1 MSGAPADKGAGS
13 GEVAADGSGVH
24 PAGTAEGAGFH
35 AAGGAEKPGVHSA
48 SGGEVRIE
56 APDGHVA
63 AGARADRSPLWQAR
77 AAAAREELRSRPW
90 HVGTAA
96 LVVGLLLGP
105 CAPLAVP
112 LAALAAPALGSRAAV
127 RLALAG
133 AVVVGALVAQAR
145 LEAIDATRLAP
156 RMGHAVHERVVLLDA
171 PRSRPFGGR
180 AATVRLDGER
190 VLLRAGREVVWP
202 TERVGAILAVRG
214 GLEPLP
220 ASDAWQRARGVHG
233 QLRADAL
240 SDTGSRR
247 GGLAGLVDGVRA
259 RAQAVLRTGV
269 PGPEGALLRGMALGD
284 DAALPD
290 RTRNEFRV
298 SGLSHLVAASGQN
311 VMLLAAL
318 VLAVA
323 SVLGLA
329 LRMRLVL
336 VLAAIA
342 LYVPL
347 AGGGPSIQRAGV
359 MGAAAVVAVL
369 AGRPAARWHALLL
382 ATAITLVLNPRAPQ
396 DVGWQLSFA
405 AVVAILL
412 LAGRARDG
420 LARRGLPRGLAE
432 ATALTAAATLGTAP
446 LIAAHFGQASLV
458 SLPANVLAAP
468 AVAPAMWLAMLAV
481 ALGQIGTA
489 LAAPFVAL
497 AAFPV
502 AYVMWVAH
510 VASGVPGARASA
522 SAGVVGAVCAAAVLV
537 VLVPRARPPVAA
549 GAVVALALVVVVSRA
564 PNSALAAWL
573 ARTPAG
579 GLVAMASRAAG
590 GGLTAPAGLRIT
602 FLDVGQGDATL
613 IQWRRSAI
621 LVDTGP
627 PDGPILTRLRH
638 AGVRR
643 LDVLVVTHAQADHDG
658 GAAAVLGALRVAL
671 VLDGRDGI
679 RDPGGLRMAA
689 QAARRGVRVVA
700 ARAGEVLRVGAV
712 ALRVL
717 WPAGARGPADA
728 GGDPNQRAIVAEADA
743 GGVRTLLTAD
753 AESDVLAG
761 LDLGRVDVL
770 KVSHHGSADP
780 GLPALLQR
788 LRPRLAAI
796 EVGRH
801 NVYGH
806 PAATTVRALLAA
818 GAALVRTDRDGSV
831 SVEPVGG
838 ALRIHAHA

>member
-1 MSGAPADKGAGS
+1 MS
-13 GEVAADGSGVH
+13 EWW
-24 PAGTAEGAGFH
+24 
-35 AAGGAEKPGVHSA
+35 
-48 SGGEVRIE
+48 VR
-56 APDGHVA
+56 GR
-63 AGARADRSPLWQAR
+63 AGAVVG
-77 AAAAREELRSRPW
+77 ELRRRPW
-90 HVGTAA
+90 HTGTAA
-96 LVVGLLLGP
+96 LVIGLLLGP
-105 CAPLAVP
+105 RAPLAVA
-112 LAALAAPALGSRAAV
+112 LAALAALLVGSRAGV

-145 LEAIDATRLAP
+145 LEAIDTTRLGP
-156 RMGHAVHERVVLLDA
+156 SIGHAVREHVLLLDA
-171 PRSRPFGGR
+171 PRARAFGVR
-180 AATVRLDGER
+180 VATVRLGGER
-190 VLLRAGREVVWP
+190 VLLRAGRGVRWP
-202 TERVGAILAVRG
+202 TERVGAVLDVRG
-214 GLEPLP
+214 GLEPLA
-220 ASDAWQRARGVHG
+220 ASDAWQRARGVHA

-240 SDTGSRR
+240 ADTGIRR
-247 GGLAGLVDGVRA
+247 GGLAGVVDSVRA
-259 RAQAVLRTGV
+259 RAQAALRTGV
-269 PGPEGALLRGMALGD
+269 PPPEAGLLRGMALGD

-290 RTRNEFRV
+290 RTRDEFRA

-323 SVLGLA
+323 AVVGLA
-329 LRMRLVL
+329 LRPRLAL

-382 ATAITLVLNPRAPQ
+382 ATAVTLALNPRAVQ

-405 AVVAILL
+405 AVMAILL
-412 LAGRARDG
+412 LAGRVRDG

-432 ATALTAAATLGTAP
+432 ATALTGAATLGTAP

-468 AVAPAMWLAMLAV
+468 AVAPAMWLAMIAV
-481 ALGQIGTA
+481 AVGQVGA
-489 LAAPFVAL
+489 AFAAPFVAL

-510 VASGVPGARASA
+510 VASGLPGARASMPA
-522 SAGVVGAVCAAAVLV
+522 AVVGAVCATAALAVLA
-537 VLVPRARPPVAA
+537 PRARGPIAIGIGAA
-549 GAVVALALVVVVSRA
+549 FALIVALSLAT
-564 PNSALAAWL
+564 NSALAGWL
-573 ARTPAG
+573 ARTPAAG
-579 GLVAMASRAAG
+579 VAALLSPASAAG
-590 GGLTAPAGLRIT
+590 LATPAGLRIT

-613 IQWRRSAI
+613 IQWRRRAI
-621 LVDTGP
+621 LIDTGP

-638 AGVRR
+638 AGIRR
-643 LDVLVVTHAQADHDG
+643 LDLLVVTHAQADHDG
-658 GAAAVLGALRVAL
+658 GAAAVLRALPVGL
-671 VLDGRDGI
+671 VLDGRDGV
-679 RDPGGLRMAA
+679 RDPSGLRMAA
-689 QAARRGVRVVA
+689 QAARRGVRTIG
-700 ARAGEVLRVGAV
+700 ARAGEVLRVGAI

-717 WPAGARGPADA
+717 WPASARGPADA
-728 GGDPNQRAIVAEADA
+728 GADPNQRAIVAEADA
-743 GGVRTLLTAD
+743 DGVRTLLTAD

-761 LDLGRVDVL
+761 LELGPVDVL

-801 NVYGH
+801 NLYGH
-806 PAATTVRALLAA
+806 PAAATVRALLAA

-831 SVEPVGG
+831 SVEPAAGT
-838 ALRIHAHA
+838 LRIHAHA

>member
-1 MSGAPADKGAGS
+1 M
-13 GEVAADGSGVH
+13 
-24 PAGTAEGAGFH
+24 
-35 AAGGAEKPGVHSA
+35 
-48 SGGEVRIE
+48 R
-56 APDGHVA
+56 
-63 AGARADRSPLWQAR
+63 
-77 AAAAREELRSRPW
+77 ELRARPW
-90 HVGTAA
+90 HTGTAA
-96 LVVGLLLGP
+96 LVAGLLLAP
-105 CAPLAVP
+105 RVPLAVP
-112 LAALAAPALGSRAAV
+112 LAALVASVLGSRGTV

-133 AVVVGALVAQAR
+133 AVVAGALVAQAR

-156 RMGHAVHERVVLLDA
+156 RIGHAVRERVLLLDA
-171 PRSRPFGGR
+171 PRARSFGVR
-180 AATVRLDGER
+180 VATVRLDGER
-190 VLLRAGREVVWP
+190 VLLRAGRGVRWP
-202 TERVGAILAVRG
+202 TERVGAVLAARG

-220 ASDAWQRARGVHG
+220 ASDAWQRARGVHA

-240 SDTGSRR
+240 TDTGARR

-269 PGPEGALLRGMALGD
+269 PPPEAALLRGMALGD

-290 RTRNEFRV
+290 RTRDEFRA

-323 SVLGLA
+323 ALFGLA
-329 LRMRLVL
+329 LRARLAL

-382 ATAITLVLNPRAPQ
+382 ATAVTLALNPRAVE

-405 AVVAILL
+405 AVLAILL
-412 LAGRARDG
+412 LAGRVRDG
-420 LARRGLPRGLAE
+420 LVRRGLPRGLAE
-432 ATALTAAATLGTAP
+432 ATALTGAATLGTAP

-468 AVAPAMWLAMLAV
+468 AVAPAMWLAMIAV
-481 ALGQIGTA
+481 ALGQLGTA

-502 AYVMWVAH
+502 AYVMWIAH
-510 VASGVPGARASA
+510 VASGVPGARAS
-522 SAGVVGAVCAAAVLV
+522 VPVGMVIAACAAAALAVM
-537 VLVPRARPPVAA
+537 VPRARAPIAA
-549 GAVVALALVVVVSRA
+549 GAVAALSLIVALSLA
-564 PNSALAAWL
+564 PNSALGAWL
-573 ARTPAG
+573 ARTPVAG
-579 GLVAMASRAAG
+579 LAAMLSGASAAG
-590 GGLTAPAGLRIT
+590 LATPAGLRIT

-621 LVDTGP
+621 LVDAGP
-627 PDGPILTRLRH
+627 PDGPILARLRH

-643 LDVLVVTHAQADHDG
+643 LDLLVVTHAQADHDG
-658 GAAAVLGALRVAL
+658 GAAAVLGALPVGL
-671 VLDGRDGI
+671 VLDGRDGV
-679 RDPGGLRMAA
+679 RDVSGLRMAA
-689 QAARRGVRVVA
+689 QAARRRVRMMP

-717 WPAGARGPADA
+717 WPAGARGPGDA
-728 GGDPNQRAIVAEADA
+728 GADPNQRAIVAEADA

-761 LDLGRVDVL
+761 LELGAVDVL

-796 EVGRH
+796 EVGRR

-806 PAATTVRALLAA
+806 PAGATVRALLAA
-818 GAALVRTDRDGSV
+818 GTALVRTDRDGSV
-831 SVEPVGG
+831 SVEPAAGT
-838 ALRIHAHA
+838 LRIHAHA

>member
-1 MSGAPADKGAGS
+1 VSHARRV
-13 GEVAADGSGVH
+13 VA
-24 PAGTAEGAGFH
+24 
-35 AAGGAEKPGVHSA
+35 
-48 SGGEVRIE
+48 
-56 APDGHVA
+56 
-63 AGARADRSPLWQAR
+63 
-77 AAAAREELRSRPW
+77 ELRARPW

-96 LVVGLLLGP
+96 VVAGLLAGP
-105 CAPLAVP
+105 RAPLAVL
-112 LAALAAPALGSRAAV
+112 LAACAAPALASRAAV
-127 RLALAG
+127 RLALVGAVLAG
-133 AVVVGALVAQAR
+133 ALLGQAR
-145 LEAIDATRLAP
+145 LQALDATRLTP
-156 RMGHAVHERVVLLDA
+156 RLGHAVRERVVLLDA
-171 PRSRPFGGR
+171 PRSRPFGAR
-180 AATVRLDGER
+180 IATVRLDGER
-190 VLLRAGREVVWP
+190 VLLRTGRGVRWP
-202 TERVGAILAVRG
+202 TERVGAVLAARG
-214 GLEPLP
+214 GLEALP
-220 ASDAWQRARGVHG
+220 ASDAWQRVRGVHA

-240 SDTGSRR
+240 ADTGATR
-247 GGLAGLVDGVRA
+247 GGPAGLVDAVRA
-259 RAQAVLRTGV
+259 RAQAVLRTDV
-269 PGPEGALLRGMALGD
+269 PAPQGALLRGMALGD

-290 RTRNEFRV
+290 RVRDEFRA

-323 SVLGLA
+323 AVLGLG
-329 LRMRLVL
+329 LRARLALVL
-336 VLAAIA
+336 VAIA

-347 AGGGPSIQRAGV
+347 AGAGPSIQRAGV
-359 MGAAAVVAVL
+359 MGAAGVVAVV

-382 ATAITLVLNPRAPQ
+382 ATAVTLSLNPRAIE

-405 AVVAILL
+405 AVVAILV
-412 LAGRARDG
+412 LAARVRDG
-420 LARRGLPRGLAE
+420 LVRRGLPRGLAE

-468 AVAPAMWLAMLAV
+468 AVAPAMWLGMVAV
-481 ALGQIGTA
+481 ALGQLGTA

-497 AAFPV
+497 AGFPV

-510 VASGVPGARASA
+510 VASRLPGAHA
-522 SAGVVGAVCAAAVLV
+522 SAGVGLVGAACLAAVLAV
-537 VLVPRARPPVAA
+537 TVRRARPLVVL
-549 GAVVALALVVVVSRA
+549 GAIVALALGAVLSR
-564 PNSALAAWL
+564 
-573 ARTPAG
+573 TQ
-579 GLVAMASRAAG
+579 AAG
-590 GGLTAPAGLRIT
+590 LAAPAGLRIT

-627 PDGPILTRLRH
+627 PDGPVLAHLRH

-643 LDVLVVTHAQADHDG
+643 LDLLVVTHAQADHDG
-658 GAAAVLGALRVAL
+658 GAAAVLHALPVGL
-671 VLDGRDGI
+671 VLDGRDGV
-679 RDPGGLRMAA
+679 REPNGARMAA
-689 QAARRGVRVVA
+689 EAARRGVRLIA
-700 ARAGEVLRVGAV
+700 ARAGDVLRVGGV

-717 WPAGARGPADA
+717 WPARTLARAQAGA
-728 GGDPNQRAIVAEADA
+728 DPNQRAIVAEADA

-761 LDLGRVDVL
+761 LDLGPVDVL

-780 GLPALLQR
+780 GLPALLER

-806 PAATTVRALLAA
+806 PTAATVRALLVA
-818 GAALVRTDRDGSV
+818 GATLVRTDRDGSV
-831 SVEPVGG
+831 RVEPAGG

>member
-1 MSGAPADKGAGS
+1 VSGAESAS
-13 GEVAADGSGVH
+13 AARSRV
-24 PAGTAEGAGFH
+24 H
-35 AAGGAEKPGVHSA
+35 AAL
-48 SGGEVRIE
+48 R
-56 APDGHVA
+56 
-63 AGARADRSPLWQAR
+63 
-77 AAAAREELRSRPW
+77 ELRARPW
-90 HVGTAA
+90 HTVIAA
-96 LVVGLLLGP
+96 LVAGLLLGP
-105 CAPLAVP
+105 RAPVAVP
-112 LAALAAPALGSRAAV
+112 LAALAAPVLGSRAAV
-127 RLALAG
+127 RLALAS
-133 AVVVGALVAQAR
+133 AVVAGALVAQAR

-156 RMGHAVHERVVLLDA
+156 RIGHAVRERVLLLDA
-171 PRSRPFGGR
+171 PRARAFGVR
-180 AATVRLDGER
+180 VATVRLDGER
-190 VLLRAGREVVWP
+190 VLLRAGRGVRWP
-202 TERVGAILAVRG
+202 TERVGAVLAARG
-214 GLEPLP
+214 GLEPVP
-220 ASDAWQRARGVHG
+220 ASDAWQRARGVHA

-240 SDTGSRR
+240 ADTGARR

-269 PGPEGALLRGMALGD
+269 PSPEAALLRGMALGD

-290 RTRNEFRV
+290 RTRDEFRA

-323 SVLGLA
+323 AILGLA
-329 LRMRLVL
+329 LRTRLAL

-382 ATAITLVLNPRAPQ
+382 ATAVTLALNPRAVE

-412 LAGRARDG
+412 LAGRVRDG
-420 LARRGLPRGLAE
+420 LIRRGLPRGLAE
-432 ATALTAAATLGTAP
+432 ATALTGAATLGTAP

-468 AVAPAMWLAMLAV
+468 AVAPAMWLAMIAV
-481 ALGQIGTA
+481 ALGQLGTA

-502 AYVMWVAH
+502 AYVMWIAH
-510 VASGVPGARASA
+510 VASGVPGARASV
-522 SAGVVGAVCAAAVLV
+522 SAGAVVAVCAAAALAVM
-537 VLVPRARPPVAA
+537 VPRARAPMAGGAVAA
-549 GAVVALALVVVVSRA
+549 LSLVVALALA
-564 PNSALAAWL
+564 PNSALGAWL
-573 ARTPAG
+573 ARTPVAG
-579 GLVAMASRAAG
+579 LAALLSGASSAGLA
-590 GGLTAPAGLRIT
+590 TPAGLRIT

-613 IQWRRSAI
+613 IQWQRSAI

-643 LDVLVVTHAQADHDG
+643 LDLLVITHAQADHDG
-658 GAAAVLGALRVAL
+658 GAAAVLGALPVGL
-671 VLDGRDGI
+671 VLDGRDGV
-679 RDPGGLRMAA
+679 RDVSGVRMAA
-689 QAARRGVRVVA
+689 QAARRRVRMMA

-712 ALRVL
+712 ELRVL
-717 WPAGARGPADA
+717 WPASTRGPSDA
-728 GGDPNQRAIVAEADA
+728 GADPNQRAIVAEADA

-761 LDLGRVDVL
+761 FELGTVDVL

-806 PAATTVRALLAA
+806 PAGTTVRALLAA

-831 SVEPVGG
+831 SVEPAAGT
-838 ALRIHAHA
+838 LRIHAHA